1 MSGFVPEY
9 IEKPVPYCALVPNTK
24 YRIQYHNVT
33 APGSGKAIGT
43 FEKLMI
49 DFDLTDADAED
60 EDADLEPMDTIGYAI
75 FNHVHRV
82 PGAKLPM
89 GMDGSHR
96 HGQTYAF
103 LVFSQ
108 GGNDENMVTN
118 EEVSFYAYTLP
129 EHQSRMLHN
138 VLATHTKE
146 DIAKSYKKGKSMFG
160 GKQSR
165 RQRKQNVTKKVRVV
179 APKPKRKRRSYANR
193 RRSGRNIA
201 GPGFQDQLSPSDQV
215 IVRRYRPTPYYPRQ
229 PNVPPSYDLRQM
241 DNIPATPMQVGPR
254 QGALTWGD
262 AAKLAAAN
270 IAAVAVGEGMHEA
283 FED

>member
-1 MSGFVPEY
+1 
-9 IEKPVPYCALVPNTK
+9 
-24 YRIQYHNVT
+24 
-33 APGSGKAIGT
+33 
-43 FEKLMI
+43 MI
-49 DFDLTDADAED
+49 DFDLTDAENAED

-82 PGAKLPM
+82 PGAKQPM
-89 GMDGSHR
+89 GMEGFHTDGL
-96 HGQTYAF
+96 TYAF
-103 LVFSQ
+103 MVFSQ
-108 GGNDENMVTN
+108 GGNTEHVVTN
-118 EEVSFYAYTLP
+118 NEVSFYAYTLP

-138 VLATHTKE
+138 VLATHTNE
-146 DIAKSYKKGKSMFG
+146 DLAKSYKKDKSMFG

-179 APKPKRKRRSYANR
+179 APKHKRRSSANR
-193 RRSGRNIA
+193 RRSGRKIA
-201 GPGFQDQLSPSDQV
+201 GPRIQNQLKGRSESEREEWMNMSPSDQV
-215 IVRRYRPTPYYPRQ
+215 IMRRYRPTPYYPRQ
-229 PNVPPSYDLRQM
+229 PDVPPSYDPRQM
-241 DNIPATPMQVGPR
+241 DNMPATPMQVGPR